1 MSLMPFWL
9 PILLSAA
16 FVFVASSVINMAL
29 KFWHGPD
36 YRGFSNEDE
45 VAAAIRKGNPA
56 PGVYGIPFCDPST
69 FKDPAV
75 QEKFRLGPIA
85 KINLSPNGMPNL
97 GKFLGAWFVFCLLVS
112 IACAGLAAHALPPH
126 PGTHVILHTVGLA
139 ALLGYS
145 FGEFT
150 NSIWRAQPWIVS
162 IKYMID
168 GLVYAIITAA
178 TFAWLWPAA

>member
-1 MSLMPFWL
+1 MSLMSFWL
-9 PILLSAA
+9 PILLSAV

-29 KFWHGPD
+29 KFWHVAD
-36 YRGFSNEDE
+36 MKGFANEEE
-45 VAAAIRKGNPA
+45 VAAAIRKGKPA
-56 PGVYGIPFCDPST
+56 QGVYTIPFCDPKT
-69 FKDPAV
+69 FKEPAV

-85 KINLSPNGMPNL
+85 KINLSANGMPNL
-97 GKFLGAWFVFCLLVS
+97 GKLLGAWFVFCLLVS
-112 IACAGLAAHALPPH
+112 IGCAGLAAQALPPH
-126 PGTHVILHTVGLA
+126 PGTHLILHTVGIA

-145 FGEFT
+145 FGEVT

-178 TFAWLWPAA
+178 TFAWLWPTA